1 VDLLANGKLTE
12 QVMQSSG
19 PGTELL
25 PLSIKRVRRAVAVS
39 RCRQPMRQLA
49 GSAFPALGFAF
60 ACAVSDRYAC
70 ARALACCAFVARQPM
85 GVIFA
90 ERKSLKNTVTFVEE
104 LVPGRYVAAVQRKR
118 HRRA

>member
-1 VDLLANGKLTE
+1 
-12 QVMQSSG
+12 
-19 PGTELL
+19 
-25 PLSIKRVRRAVAVS
+25 
-39 RCRQPMRQLA
+39 
-49 GSAFPALGFAF
+49 
-60 ACAVSDRYAC
+60 
-70 ARALACCAFVARQPM
+70 M

>member
-1 VDLLANGKLTE
+1 
-12 QVMQSSG
+12 MQSSG

-39 RCRQPMRQLA
+39 RCRQPARQLA
-49 GSAFPALGFAF
+49 GAAFPALVFAF
-60 ACAVSDRYAC
+60 FCAVSDRCAC
-70 ARALACCAFVARQPM
+70 ARPGVLRALACAFVRQPM

-90 ERKSLKNTVTFVEE
+90 ERKNLRNTVTFVEE
-104 LVPGRYVAAVQRKR
+104 LVPGRCDAAVQRTR